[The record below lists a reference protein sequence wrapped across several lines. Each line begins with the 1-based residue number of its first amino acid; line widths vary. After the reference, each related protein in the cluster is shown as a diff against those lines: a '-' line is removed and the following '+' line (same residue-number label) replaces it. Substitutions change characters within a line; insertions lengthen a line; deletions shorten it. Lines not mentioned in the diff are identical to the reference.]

1 MRGQYWSRW
10 RATASPIIA
19 RVLEETKGRSEK
31 EIREALKLAYPF
43 GERVLYPYKIWLDEI
58 RRQMTGETT
67 SLTKPRNRT
76 KCGPQT
82 AAYARAANLLRE
94 WENIYGRRSE

>member
-1 MRGQYWSRW
+1 MRGQYTSRW
-10 RATASPIIA
+10 RASASPIIA
-19 RVLEETKGRSEK
+19 RVLEETKGRTEK

-43 GERVLYPYKIWLDEI
+43 GERAYYPYKIWLDEI

-82 AAYARAANLLRE
+82 ADYVRSEIRLRE
-94 WENIYGRRSE
+94 WEEIYGRRKE